1 MCSSDLE
8 FVVVPSAPVVTAL
21 LKRLV
26 GVEAQ
31 LAMRQILRH
40 RIRTNL
46 TAGVVFVAAS
56 TGIGL
61 GYAILDNVE
70 DVRQWYRQAIRG
82 DYFVRA
88 MIPDFSS
95 GRSADLPAELGVDLR
110 EVRGIRNL
118 ETVSFTENQIGE
130 QKVIVICRDFV
141 DPEEIPFDAIEVDPR
156 QLVEELKK
164 GKVVVG
170 SVLALDR
177 KSTRLNSSH

>member
-1 MCSSDLE
+1 MLFRSWNAGQISPLEGLDRVSRGDLTGSSRSILISGFLLLVIAGLGIYGVLANQLPQASDKYFGVVMLIGIVFLYE

-88 MIPDFSS
+88 
-95 GRSADLPAELGVDLR
+95 
-110 EVRGIRNL
+110 
-118 ETVSFTENQIGE
+118 
-130 QKVIVICRDFV
+130 
-141 DPEEIPFDAIEVDPR
+141 
-156 QLVEELKK
+156 
-164 GKVVVG
+164 
-170 SVLALDR
+170 DR
-177 KSTRLNSSH
+177 KSTRLNSSHT